1 MKRLPLINILNAAT
15 DSRNH
20 NAFLYLILNLITLQS
35 KPFFLTFLLLY
46 SAWPPFS
53 IGLSI
58 SDCPPFV
65 RTLAICGGWAAYST
79 RRQELNRTRWDNWKN
94 GKWWQKT
101 VTILWY
107 QILHFHTKGRNTFT
121 VVPLWKSLII
131 FYFSLQSWPEN
142 VSHKLQ
148 NRTQLIKNDKVVV
161 FLQKNHWVLFIFL
174 THLVSCS
181 SMPVD
186 RSWKLS

>member
-1 MKRLPLINILNAAT
+1 MHFYISFSISLHYRA
-15 DSRNH
+15 SH
-20 NAFLYLILNLITLQS
+20 
-35 KPFFLTFLLLY
+35 FFLTFLLLY

-107 QILHFHTKGRNTFT
+107 QILHFHTKGRNTST